1 MITYI
6 SSQVRVLAPRSSIAN
21 STSLVLFL
29 WILSLSSLV
38 PGPRTEV
45 PIPGLHVSGY
55 WFRYIQEL
63 LESMIR
69 NYYKEWEVW
78 QSVTVITKCNRKL
91 LQSVTGVT
99 KCDRKLLQK
108 VTGITERDKKLL
120 QSVTAITKCDNYCK
134 VRRSATRGKA
144 LEKHQIYLSG

>member
-6 SSQVRVLAPRSSIAN
+6 SSQVWVLAPRSSIVN

-45 PIPGLHVSGY
+45 PIPGLHVPGY

-63 LESMIR
+63 LKSMIR
-69 NYYKEWEVW
+69 NYYQEWEVW
-78 QSVTVITKCNRKL
+78 QSVTIITKCNRKL
-91 LQSVTGVT
+91 LQCDRCYKVWQKIITKSNRHYRAWQEVMT
-99 KCDRKLLQK
+99 KCDSYYK
-108 VTGITERDKKLL
+108 VWQLL
-120 QSVTAITKCDNYCK
+120 QSET
-134 VRRSATRGKA
+134 
-144 LEKHQIYLSG
+144 